1 MPEFIMMLPSGKKID
16 LTKKVKTAE
25 SENDI
30 KTALIDALKSET
42 QTREQI
48 K

>member
-1 MPEFIMMLPSGKKID
+1 MPSFEMIMPNGKTID
-16 LTKKVKTAE
+16 LTKKVKTAK

-30 KTALIDALKSET
+30 KTALIDALKSESKKGV
-42 QTREQI
+42 I